1 MVEVPTLEQQRE
13 QQQFR
18 YQRIKLVLFS
28 QTRFD
33 NVMRREETRGTDKT
47 KHEDPNPFDYTL
59 LKGFEG
65 FTQAEQITAY
75 RTIPKRLRDMIFEEQ
90 IPDELST
97 RSHHWHRLKRR
108 PGVHDLTSVD
118 GVMTRWW
125 CDSIEGSEGC
135 FKATK
140 E

>member
-33 NVMRREETRGTDKT
+33 NVMRREETRGADKT

-65 FTQAEQITAY
+65 FTQAE
-75 RTIPKRLRDMIFEEQ
+75 
-90 IPDELST
+90 
-97 RSHHWHRLKRR
+97 
-108 PGVHDLTSVD
+108 
-118 GVMTRWW
+118 
-125 CDSIEGSEGC
+125 
-135 FKATK
+135 
-140 E
+140 